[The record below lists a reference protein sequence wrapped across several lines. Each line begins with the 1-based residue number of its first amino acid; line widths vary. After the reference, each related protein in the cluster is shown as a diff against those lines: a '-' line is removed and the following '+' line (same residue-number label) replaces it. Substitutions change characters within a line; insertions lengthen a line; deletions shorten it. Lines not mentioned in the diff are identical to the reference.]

1 MDANR
6 VVLDSSKALKTI
18 DEVAEKVKTLEGL
31 HVELEEALMTAYKN
45 DNLKFYSK
53 MAKQVAQY
61 REALAGVYQTF
72 KKVSEDTV
80 AHTNRVNK
88 ISEEY

>member
-1 MDANR
+1 MEQNR
-6 VVLDSSKALKTI
+6 VVLDSSKALKAI
-18 DEVAEKVKTLEGL
+18 DELAEKVKIVEGL
-31 HVELEEALMTAYKN
+31 HGELEETLMTAYKN

-61 REALAGVYQTF
+61 KEALAGVYQTF
-72 KKVSEDTV
+72 KKVSEDAV
-80 AHTNRVNK
+80 EHSNRVNR